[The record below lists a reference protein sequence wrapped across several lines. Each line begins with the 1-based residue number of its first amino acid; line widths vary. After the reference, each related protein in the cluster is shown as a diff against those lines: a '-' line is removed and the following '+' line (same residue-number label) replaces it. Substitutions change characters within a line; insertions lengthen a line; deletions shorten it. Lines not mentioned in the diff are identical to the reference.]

1 MQPIVRKLVQLSLL
15 VCLTLAI
22 GTCGYVVIEGWSWF
36 DGLYMTVIT
45 LATIGYG
52 ETHELSNAGRAF
64 TMVLILF
71 GSGVLVYAGSSIAAL
86 IIEGQ
91 LIREIRRRTMEKA
104 INRMDKHYIVCGY
117 GSTGRYV
124 VAGMQRVGRPFVI
137 IDNEPI
143 RVQELRDRGMLV
155 VEGDATQDEILQ
167 QAGID
172 RAAGLVACLHA
183 DADNVFVVL
192 TARELNQDL
201 RIVAK
206 AVEESAQR
214 KLRAVGADGVVLP
227 NFIGGVRMLME
238 LVQPNAVTLLDM
250 MLHSPQQTIV
260 AEEIGLPHD
269 SRWIDQP
276 ISALNLADTEGVA
289 LVAIQRSGD
298 PTYRFNPS
306 LSLRLQ
312 AGDTLILMGEQ
323 QHVRIA
329 SKTLVA

>member
-1 MQPIVRKLVQLSLL
+1 MQPIVRKLLQLTLL
-15 VCLTLAI
+15 VVLTLAV
-22 GTCGYVVIEGWSWF
+22 GTLGYVVIEGWSWF

-52 ETHELSNAGRAF
+52 ETHTLSNAGRAF
-64 TMVLILF
+64 TITLILF

-91 LIREIRRRTMEKA
+91 LIREIRRRAMEKA
-104 INRMDKHYIVCGY
+104 ISRMDKHYIVCGH

-124 VAGMQRVGRPFVI
+124 VAGMLRVGQPFVI
-137 IDNEPI
+137 IDSEPT

-155 VEGDATQDEILQ
+155 VEGDATQDEVLQ
-167 QAGID
+167 QAGIAH
-172 RAAGLVACLHA
+172 AAGLVACLHT

-192 TARELNQDL
+192 TARELNEGL

-206 AVEESAQR
+206 AVDESAQR
-214 KLRAVGADGVVLP
+214 KLKAVGADGVVLP

-238 LVQPNAVTLLDM
+238 LVQPNAITLLDM

-260 AEEIGLPHD
+260 AEEIGLPHN
-269 SRWIDQP
+269 SRWLDQP
-276 ISALNLADTEGVA
+276 VSALALGEREGVT
-289 LVAIQRSGD
+289 LVAIQHSGD
-298 PTYRFNPS
+298 PLYRFNPS
-306 LSLRLQ
+306 TALRLR

-323 QHVRIA
+323 HHVRAAARDLA
-329 SKTLVA
+329 S